1 MRFKL
6 RNGMSEGI
14 IKIKLSTGTEV
25 DFDEKE
31 PTLLFELI
39 ISEILIPKYKENA
52 DWNLSLNIIIEEMN
66 RLIIKHKFSPKL
78 KLGLLNNVEKHLDK
92 DIEELTGVDKIE
104 ILFLNMDD
112 YVEDVRTLILAGK
125 DKEELRTDL
134 ANLIMPL
141 TIFELSEL
149 FIYLGKRTF
158 LK

>member
-1 MRFKL
+1 
-6 RNGMSEGI
+6 MSEDTK
-14 IKIKLSTGTEV
+14 KIKLSTDTEV
-25 DFDEKE
+25 DFDEKA
-31 PTLLFELI
+31 PTTLFEII

-66 RLIIKHKFSPKL
+66 KLIIKYDLSPKL
-78 KLGLLNNVEKHLDK
+78 KLGLLNDVEKHLDK

-112 YVEDVRTLILAGK
+112 YVEDIRTLILSGR
-125 DKEELRTDL
+125 DKEELRTDM
-134 ANLIMPL
+134 ANMVMPL
-141 TIFELSEL
+141 TLFELAEL

>member
-1 MRFKL
+1 MTDIIKL
-6 RNGMSEGI
+6 R
-14 IKIKLSTGTEV
+14 LSTGIEV
-25 DFDEKE
+25 DFDKKA
-31 PTLLFELI
+31 PNTLFEMI

-66 RLIIKHKFSPKL
+66 RLIIKHDINPKL
-78 KLGLLNNVEKHLDK
+78 KLGLLNQVEEHLDK

-112 YVEDVRTLILAGK
+112 YVEDIRKIILAGK
-125 DKEELRTDL
+125 NKEDLRTSM
-134 ANLIMPL
+134 AQLIMPL
-141 TIFELSEL
+141 TLFELSEL

>member
-1 MRFKL
+1 FRFKL
-6 RNGMSEGI
+6 RLGMSENTK
-14 IKIKLSTGTEV
+14 KIKLSTGTEV
-25 DFDEKE
+25 DFDKKA
-31 PTLLFELI
+31 PTTLFEII

-66 RLIIKHKFSPKL
+66 KLIIKYDLNPKL
-78 KLGLLNNVEKHLDK
+78 KLGLLNDVEAHLDK

-112 YVEDVRTLILAGK
+112 YVEDIRTLILAGK
-125 DKEELRTDL
+125 DKEELRTDM

-141 TIFELSEL
+141 TLFELSEL

>member
-1 MRFKL
+1 MTETK
-6 RNGMSEGI
+6 
-14 IKIKLSTGTEV
+14 KIQISTGTEI
-25 DFDEKE
+25 DFDKKA
-31 PTLLFELI
+31 PSTLYEII
-39 ISEILIPKYKENA
+39 ISDILIPKYKENA

-66 RLIIKHKFSPKL
+66 NLIKKYDLTPKL
-78 KLGLLNNVEKHLDK
+78 KLGLLNKVEEHLDK

-112 YVEDVRTLILAGK
+112 YVEDIKKLILAGQS
-125 DKEELRTDL
+125 KEELRTNL
-134 ANLIMPL
+134 ANMIVPL

>member
-1 MRFKL
+1 MNEDTK
-6 RNGMSEGI
+6 
-14 IKIKLSTGTEV
+14 KIKLSTGTEV
-25 DFDEKE
+25 DFDEKA
-31 PTLLFELI
+31 PTTLFEII

-66 RLIIKHKFSPKL
+66 KLIIKYELNPKL
-78 KLGLLNNVEKHLDK
+78 KIGLLNDVETHLDK

-112 YVEDVRTLILAGK
+112 YVEDIRTLILAGK
-125 DKEELRTDL
+125 DKAELRTDM
-134 ANLIMPL
+134 ANLVMPL
-141 TIFELSEL
+141 TLFELSEL

>member
-1 MRFKL
+1 
-6 RNGMSEGI
+6 MSE
-14 IKIKLSTGTEV
+14 IKKIQISTGTEI
-25 DFDEKE
+25 DFDKKA
-31 PTLLFELI
+31 PNTLYELI

-66 RLIIKHKFSPKL
+66 RLIKEYELNPKL
-78 KLGLLNNVEKHLDK
+78 KIGLLNDVEAHLDK

-112 YVEDVRTLILAGK
+112 YVEDIKKLIIAGQ
-125 DKEELRTDL
+125 DKEELRTSM
-134 ANLIMPL
+134 AQLIMPL
-141 TIFELSEL
+141 TLYELSEL

>member
-1 MRFKL
+1 M
-6 RNGMSEGI
+6 GMSEDT

-25 DFDEKE
+25 DFDKKA
-31 PTLLFELI
+31 PTTLFEII

-66 RLIIKHKFSPKL
+66 KLILKYDISPKL
-78 KLGLLNNVEKHLDK
+78 KLGLLNKVEEHLDK
-92 DIEELTGVDKIE
+92 DIQELTGVDKIE

-112 YVEDVRTLILAGK
+112 YVEDIRTLILSGR
-125 DKEELRTDL
+125 DKEEIRTDM
-134 ANLIMPL
+134 ANLVMPL
-141 TIFELSEL
+141 TLFELAEL

>member
-1 MRFKL
+1 
-6 RNGMSEGI
+6 MSD
-14 IKIKLSTGTEV
+14 IKKIELSTGTELE
-25 DFDEKE
+25 FDKKA
-31 PTLLFELI
+31 PKTLFELI

-66 RLIIKHKFSPKL
+66 RLIIKYGLTPKL
-78 KLGLLNNVEKHLDK
+78 KLGLLNNVEDHLDK

-112 YVEDVRTLILAGK
+112 YVEDIRTLILAGK
-125 DKEELRTDL
+125 DKEDLRTSM
-134 ANLIMPL
+134 AQMIMPL